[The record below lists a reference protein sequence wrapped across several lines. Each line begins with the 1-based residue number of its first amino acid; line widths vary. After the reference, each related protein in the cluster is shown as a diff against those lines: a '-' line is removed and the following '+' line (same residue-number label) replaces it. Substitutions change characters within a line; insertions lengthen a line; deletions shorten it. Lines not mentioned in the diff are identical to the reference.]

1 MELVQEV
8 YEKLKEENL
17 DWPEHA
23 LIVVKDTNGEIK
35 FSSVSEDDVVLSPTG
50 YYMRGVTSLFNTK
63 VYPEVKLSYGEPDHP
78 EIVTRN
84 EYENYY
90 FARESK

>member
-1 MELVQEV
+1 MELVQEI

-50 YYMRGVTSLFNTK
+50 YYMRGVTCLFNTK

-78 EIVTRN
+78 EIVTRT